1 MMTDAKR
8 NLFID
13 VFRLVLCFCLC
24 LSVDGIF
31 FLRFPPLKELKSF
44 SFRKLRNNGKVVAQ
58 VLQNT
63 WSSFLISK
71 MRLNAFGDVL
81 FVTNKLTL
89 VQVYFNFLLQL
100 LLRKFPYF
108 CCFHLILCKF
118 LFNSAGKSFSENLK
132 REFSVYLPCVM
143 MNAEIL
149 CFWM

>member
-1 MMTDAKR
+1 MTDAKR

-63 WSSFLISK
+63 WSCSLISK
-71 MRLNAFGDVL
+71 MRLNAFGNVP
-81 FVTNKLTL
+81 FVTNKLTF

-100 LLRKFPYF
+100 LLSKVS
-108 CCFHLILCKF
+108 LLL
-118 LFNSAGKSFSENLK
+118 LFSFDIVQV
-132 REFSVYLPCVM
+132 SV
-143 MNAEIL
+143 
-149 CFWM
+149 